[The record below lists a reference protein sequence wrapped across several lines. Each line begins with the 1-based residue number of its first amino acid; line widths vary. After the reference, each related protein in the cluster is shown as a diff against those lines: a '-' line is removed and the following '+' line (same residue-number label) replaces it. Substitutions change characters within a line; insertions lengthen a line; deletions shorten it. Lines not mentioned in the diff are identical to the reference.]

1 MKQEKIYS
9 KHYFKRLSLEIGNP
23 FDKFQLIE
31 IKNEED
37 KLFIEYTSKNNI
49 SQKSFSK
56 NIKYDSFFEDLLKI
70 NIENWDNNYVNN
82 IYSGHEWKVKL
93 YFRQSITIEKQGSN
107 NFPDNFVELINFIQK
122 YYPEFN
128 VDLNIRNILNEND
141 LLKLYCSKHSGTS
154 FPEVSIGG
162 KDIFGKNSTDRRLD
176 IVRIENDIY
185 KWFRNY
191 NENKDYFQKLI
202 KSNHKIEL
210 VEIKTKL
217 NRTVIGQIIV
227 GGFMFKKKF
236 NVKNINLA
244 IVYHNGDDALELFC
258 EENGIKLIK
267 Y

>member
-1 MKQEKIYS
+1 MKQEEKYC
-9 KHYFKRLSLEIGNP
+9 KHYFKRLSLEIGNLL
-23 FDKFQLIE
+23 DKFQLIE
-31 IKNEED
+31 IKNESG
-37 KLFIEYTSKNNI
+37 KLFMEYTSKKNI
-49 SQKSFSK
+49 SEKSFSK
-56 NIKYDSFFEDLLKI
+56 SIKYDSFFEDLSKI
-70 NIENWDNNYVNN
+70 NIENWDNNYVNS

-93 YFRQSITIEKQGSN
+93 YFRQSIAIEKQGSN

-128 VDLNIRNILNEND
+128 VDLNIRNNLSEND
-141 LLKLYCSKHSGTS
+141 LLKLYCAKHSGTS
-154 FPEVSIGG
+154 FPEVSIGD

-176 IVRIENDIY
+176 VVRIDNDIY

-191 NENKDYFQKLI
+191 NENKDYFQQLI

-227 GGFMFKKKF
+227 GEFMFKKKF
-236 NVKNINLA
+236 NVKNVNLA